1 MQQTSKPRARIRS
14 PVGGP
19 ASAIRRDPEAED
31 VARPS
36 RAADLNK
43 SLFSIITDPKYLR
56 SGDLQ
61 DRFNDV
67 STDEE
72 TGDDED
78 EDEDDNDDE
87 VATRGH
93 EHLHSRLDSRSMVT
107 SQILRPPMRQDS
119 DQSSSQSEAAAPYL
133 SMILKGEADMDAED
147 QPSAA
152 DEALIQ
158 IQEPAEPSAVSLAQ
172 RLKEIFELEEPEDV
186 VSEFPCW
193 LLHTVLL
200 SGHLYI
206 TTKHI
211 CFYAYCPKLATTA
224 VKSGWL
230 RKRGQHNPRYK
241 RYYMELKGDVLRYYH
256 DRLDVYMPSGHIDLR
271 FGISA
276 TVEPESKKS
285 GRDKSSYFKVVT
297 KDREYLF
304 KADNHDTAR
313 DWVKHLQRVIFRSH
327 NSGDSVKICLPI
339 ANIIDA
345 EEERVLDVSDTIK
358 LRVLENIETYGLDEV
373 CLQPHC

>member
-1 MQQTSKPRARIRS
+1 MHQSTIPRARIRS
-14 PVGGP
+14 PVG
-19 ASAIRRDPEAED
+19 AAARDSEAED

-67 STDEE
+67 SSDEE
-72 TGDDED
+72 
-78 EDEDDNDDE
+78 EDDQYDNDAE
-87 VATRGH
+87 REH
-93 EHLHSRLDSRSMVT
+93 EHLLARQDSRSMEA
-107 SQILRPPMRQDS
+107 SQILRPPVRQDS
-119 DQSSSQSEAAAPYL
+119 DQSSSQSEAPAPYL

-147 QPSAA
+147 QPSAT

-158 IQEPAEPSAVSLAQ
+158 IQDPSGPSAVSLAQ

-206 TTKHI
+206 TTKHV

-256 DRLDVYMPSGHIDLR
+256 DRSDVYMPSGHIDLR

-276 TVEPESKKS
+276 TVEPESKKL
-285 GRDKSSYFKVVT
+285 GRDRSSYFKVVT
-297 KDREYLF
+297 KDREYWF
-304 KADNHDTAR
+304 RADSHETAR

-327 NSGDSVKICLPI
+327 NSGDSVKICLPT

-358 LRVLENIETYGLDEV
+358 LRVLENLETFGLDEV
-373 CLQPHC
+373 PMLIPI